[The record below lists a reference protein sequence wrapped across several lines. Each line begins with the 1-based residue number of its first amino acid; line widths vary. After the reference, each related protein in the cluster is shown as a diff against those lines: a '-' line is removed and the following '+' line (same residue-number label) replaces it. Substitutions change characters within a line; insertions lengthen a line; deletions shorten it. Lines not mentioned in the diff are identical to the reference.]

1 MNDLLHLMFLKNCFA
16 ILTFTSNKRFLENV
30 FVNWQIITFAQ
41 TILVTATALVPSEQ
55 EMTRIL
61 GTSGES
67 AYSNTTQQ
75 YNTVFLFSGWILEL
89 EIECW
94 FGIYEGPLGTSPRL
108 SPGPAWRG
116 HTAPFPLIPSCIL
129 YTFGIF
135 LTELE

>member
-30 FVNWQIITFAQ
+30 FVNWQHFAQ
-41 TILVTATALVPSEQ
+41 TILVTATALVPLEQ

-75 YNTVFLFSGWILEL
+75 YNTVFLFSG
-89 EIECW
+89 
-94 FGIYEGPLGTSPRL
+94 
-108 SPGPAWRG
+108 
-116 HTAPFPLIPSCIL
+116 
-129 YTFGIF
+129 
-135 LTELE
+135 